1 MYSVSRSGRTAQRTR
16 RSRTWLTVRESGKVS
31 RYSWVMGMSSRTSWR
46 SSRLDFALVSQLI
59 IADGLSLAT
68 SFA

>member
-1 MYSVSRSGRTAQRTR
+1 M
-16 RSRTWLTVRESGKVS
+16 TVRESGKVS

-46 SSRLDFALVSQLI
+46 SSRLDFALASQLI